1 MEEWEEIHS
10 FVFYRRLE
18 NMEFNN
24 LIQRAL
30 SIRKLYRDF
39 EQQNYGTSWTNEELA
54 LGFVGD
60 VGDLVKLVMAQSGR
74 RMIPDAESK
83 LAHELADCLWSI
95 IVLADVHG
103 VDLEGAFLKTLED
116 LEGYLKKDSV
126 VG

>member
-1 MEEWEEIHS
+1 MESTPSLFCRETS
-10 FVFYRRLE
+10 RDMKFSD
-18 NMEFNN
+18 

-30 SIRKLYRDF
+30 SIRKLYSEF

-74 RMIPDAESK
+74 RTIPDAESK
-83 LAHELADCLWSI
+83 LAHELADCLWSV
-95 IVLADVHG
+95 IVLADAHNI
-103 VDLEGAFLKTLED
+103 DLEDAFLKTMND
-116 LEGYLKKDSV
+116 LENYLKQDLV